1 MNKHDVDINAI
12 LIKPLYMGMLIN
24 IFFPMTLLIV
34 AYFMSQSSGQ
44 DVMKITS
51 KWDVIAWVFLA
62 VAVVDGIVAILL
74 RQKLFM
80 VPLIRSEASFEDDL
94 KAGAFRVSM
103 TCYAMTT
110 AISIYGFVLFLI
122 GGDFRTMFL
131 FILMSF
137 IAFQLVKPRRGFIEK
152 VIQAQERHLAEG
164 RTFTGSPGAF

>member
-1 MNKHDVDINAI
+1 
-12 LIKPLYMGMLIN
+12 
-24 IFFPMTLLIV
+24 
-34 AYFMSQSSGQ
+34 
-44 DVMKITS
+44 
-51 KWDVIAWVFLA
+51 
-62 VAVVDGIVAILL
+62 VVDGIVAILL
-74 RQKLFM
+74 KQKMFM

-94 KAGAFRVSM
+94 KTGAFRVSM

-152 VIQAQERHLAEG
+152 VIEAQERHLAEG
-164 RTFTGSPGAF
+164 RTFTGAPRVF